1 MRVRLVGK
9 IDYFVEIAPTKSTNL
24 FFLNY
29 FMKLN
34 TLYEILNNSVK
45 NFSERIAFSLW
56 RGASYTYKQVS
67 EKVAEVQELLRSAG
81 LKKGDKVVLL
91 SSNMPNWGVCYFA
104 ITTGG
109 YTVVPVL
116 PDFTSAD
123 IDRIVDHSEAKAM
136 CVSDKLFSK
145 VSKEVAEK
153 LNIVIRTKNL
163 SVLSQ
168 NVKEEGE
175 LTVPQPED
183 LAAIIYTSGTTS
195 QPKGVMLTH
204 YNLASQ
210 MWLIDPLFLV
220 REDDIF
226 LSVLPMAHT
235 YECTLGLI
243 LAFYHGS
250 HVVYLDKA
258 PTVSVL
264 LPALKEVRPTI
275 MLTVPLIIEKIFK
288 GTVKKKFTSSAFM
301 SALYG
306 VGFVR
311 RYLHRIA
318 GKKLT
323 KTFGGR
329 IRFFGIGGSKLD
341 GEVEQ
346 FLLDAKFIYDIGYG
360 LTETAPLLAGA
371 VDGMLRLGSTGPI
384 LKGIEYRLENINEE
398 TGIGELVVKS
408 PSQMKGY
415 YKNPEATAA
424 AFTEDGFFRTGDLCC
439 FDEDGWLYIKGRSKN
454 MILGPSGENIY
465 PEDIENVLNSHVF
478 ISESVVTE
486 DDGKLV
492 ALVHFDTD
500 AIEARYAE
508 MVDTWHKKK
517 HEFELFKQDLMRDI
531 KQYVNERV
539 NRYSKIS
546 EVVEEEQEFEKTAT
560 KKIRRFLYTGKGKKE
575 E

>member
-1 MRVRLVGK
+1 
-9 IDYFVEIAPTKSTNL
+9 
-24 FFLNY
+24 
-29 FMKLN
+29 MKLN

-56 RGASYTYKQVS
+56 RGASYTYKQVG

-91 SSNMPNWGVCYFA
+91 SSNMPNWGICYFA
-104 ITTGG
+104 VTSGG
-109 YTVVPVL
+109 YTVVPVM

-123 IDRIVDHSEAKAM
+123 LDRIVEHSEAKAM

-145 VSKEVAEK
+145 ISKEVAEK

-183 LAAIIYTSGTTS
+183 LAALIYTSGTTS
-195 QPKGVMLTH
+195 APKGVMLTH

-243 LAFYHGS
+243 LAFHHGA

-288 GTVKKKFTSSAFM
+288 GNVKKKFTSSAVM
-301 SALYG
+301 RSLYG
-306 VGFVR
+306 VGFIR
-311 RYLHRIA
+311 KYLHRIA

-329 IRFFGIGGSKLD
+329 IRFFGIGGAKLD
-341 GEVEQ
+341 PEVEQ
-346 FLLDAKFIYDIGYG
+346 FLLDANFIYDIGYG

-384 LKGIEYRLENINEE
+384 LKGIEYRLENINSE
-398 TGIGELVVKS
+398 GVGELVVKS
-408 PSQMKGY
+408 PSQMQGY

-424 AFTEDGFFRTGDLCC
+424 VFTEDGFFRTGDLCC

-486 DDGKLV
+486 DEGKLV
-492 ALVHFDTD
+492 ALVHFDIE
-500 AIEARYAE
+500 AIEAKYSE
-508 MVDTWHKKK
+508 MVDTWHQKK
-517 HEFELFKQDLMRDI
+517 HEFDLFKQDLMREI

-560 KKIRRFLYTGKGKKE
+560 KKIRRFLYTKKK
-575 E
+575 

>member
-1 MRVRLVGK
+1 
-9 IDYFVEIAPTKSTNL
+9 
-24 FFLNY
+24 
-29 FMKLN
+29 MKLN
-34 TLYEILNNSVK
+34 TLYEILHNSVK
-45 NFSERIAFSLW
+45 SFSERIAFSLW
-56 RGASYTYKQVS
+56 RGGSYTFKQVS

-123 IDRIVDHSEAKAM
+123 LDRIVEHSEAKAM
-136 CVSDKLFSK
+136 CVSDKLFTK
-145 VSKEVAEK
+145 ISKEVSAK
-153 LNIVIRTKNL
+153 MNIVIRTKNL

-175 LTVPQPED
+175 ITIPQPED

-195 QPKGVMLTH
+195 APKGVMLTH

-220 REDDIF
+220 HEEDIF

-243 LAFYHGS
+243 LAFHHGA

-275 MLTVPLIIEKIFK
+275 MLTVPLIIEKIYK
-288 GTVKKKFTSSAFM
+288 GKVKKQFTSSGFM
-301 SALYG
+301 RALYG
-306 VGFVR
+306 VGFIR

-318 GKKLT
+318 GKKLA

-329 IRFFGIGGSKLD
+329 IRFFGIGGAKLD

-346 FLLDAKFIYDIGYG
+346 FLLESKFIYDIGYG
-360 LTETAPLLAGA
+360 LTETAPLIAGA
-371 VDGMLRLGSTGPI
+371 VDDMVRLGSTGPI
-384 LKGIEYRLENINEE
+384 LKGIEYRLESVNDD
-398 TGIGELVVKS
+398 GIGELVVKS
-408 PSQMKGY
+408 PSQMVGY
-415 YKNPEATAA
+415 YKNPEATAE

-439 FDEDGWLYIKGRSKN
+439 FDKDGWLYIKGRTKN

-478 ISESVVTE
+478 ISEALVTE
-486 DDGKLV
+486 DNGKLV
-492 ALVHFDTD
+492 ALVHFDTE
-500 AIEARYAE
+500 AIEAKYAE
-508 MVDTWHKKK
+508 MVETWHKKK
-517 HEFELFKQDLMRDI
+517 HEFTLFKEELMRDI
-531 KQYVNERV
+531 KQYVNDRV

-546 EVVEEEQEFEKTAT
+546 DVVEQEEEFERTPS
-560 KKIRRFLYTGKGKKE
+560 KKIRRFLYSGKGKKDE
-575 E
+575 QTKQE

>member
-1 MRVRLVGK
+1 
-9 IDYFVEIAPTKSTNL
+9 
-24 FFLNY
+24 
-29 FMKLN
+29 MKLK

-56 RGASYTYKQVS
+56 RGGSYTFKQVG

-123 IDRIVDHSEAKAM
+123 LDRIVEHSEAKAM
-136 CVSDKLFSK
+136 CVSDKLFTK
-145 VSKEVAEK
+145 ISKELSSK
-153 LNIVIRTKNL
+153 LNIIVRTKNL

-168 NVKEEGE
+168 NVHEEGE
-175 LTVPQPED
+175 ITIPQPED

-195 QPKGVMLTH
+195 APKGVMLTH
-204 YNLASQ
+204 YNIASQ

-243 LAFYHGS
+243 LAFHHGA
-250 HVVYLDKA
+250 HVAYLDKA

-264 LPALKEVRPTI
+264 LPALKEIRPTI
-275 MLTVPLIIEKIFK
+275 MLTVPLIIEKIYK
-288 GTVKKKFTSSAFM
+288 GKVKKQFTSSGFM
-301 SALYG
+301 RALYG
-306 VGFVR
+306 VGFIR

-329 IRFFGIGGSKLD
+329 VRFFGIGGAKLD
-341 GEVEQ
+341 AEVEQ
-346 FLLDAKFIYDIGYG
+346 FLLEARFIYDIGYG
-360 LTETAPLLAGA
+360 LTETAPLIAGA

-384 LKGIEYRLENINEE
+384 LKGIEYRLENMNED
-398 TGIGELVVKS
+398 GIGELVVKS
-408 PSQMKGY
+408 PSQMQGY

-424 AFTEDGFFRTGDLCC
+424 AFTEDGFFRTGDLCSL
-439 FDEDGWLYIKGRSKN
+439 DDDGWLYIKGRCKN

-486 DDGKLV
+486 MDGKLV
-492 ALVHFDTD
+492 ALVHFDT
-500 AIEARYAE
+500 EALEAKYSE
-508 MVDTWHKKK
+508 LVDTWHKKK
-517 HEFELFKQDLMRDI
+517 HEFTLFKEEMMQEV
-531 KQYVNERV
+531 KNFVNERV
-539 NRYSKIS
+539 NRNSKIA

-560 KKIRRFLYTGKGKKE
+560 KKIRRFLYTKKKNDE
-575 E
+575 QEK

>member
-1 MRVRLVGK
+1 
-9 IDYFVEIAPTKSTNL
+9 
-24 FFLNY
+24 
-29 FMKLN
+29 MKLN

-56 RGASYTYKQVS
+56 RGGSYTFKQVG

-123 IDRIVDHSEAKAM
+123 LDRIVEHSEAKAM
-136 CVSDKLFSK
+136 CVSDKLFTK
-145 VSKEVAEK
+145 ISKELSAK
-153 LNIVIRTKNL
+153 LNIIIRTKNL
-163 SVLSQ
+163 SILSQ

-204 YNLASQ
+204 YNLSSQ

-243 LAFYHGS
+243 LAFHHGA

-288 GTVKKKFTSSAFM
+288 GKVKKQFTSSAFM
-301 SALYG
+301 RSLYG
-306 VGFVR
+306 VGFIR

-384 LKGIEYRLENINEE
+384 LKGIEYRLENVNEE
-398 TGIGELVVKS
+398 TGIGELVIKS
-408 PSQMKGY
+408 PSQMQGY

-486 DDGKLV
+486 EDGKLV

-500 AIEARYAE
+500 AIEAKYSE

-517 HEFELFKQDLMRDI
+517 HEFDLFKEDLMREV

-546 EVVEEEQEFEKTAT
+546 EVVEEENEFEKTAT
-560 KKIRRFLYTGKGKKE
+560 KKIRRFLYTAKGKKTE
-575 E
+575 

>member
-1 MRVRLVGK
+1 
-9 IDYFVEIAPTKSTNL
+9 
-24 FFLNY
+24 
-29 FMKLN
+29 MKLN

-56 RGASYTYKQVS
+56 RGGSYTFKQVG

-123 IDRIVDHSEAKAM
+123 LDRIVEHSEAKAM
-136 CVSDKLFSK
+136 CVSDKLFTK
-145 VSKEVAEK
+145 ISKELSAK

-168 NVKEEGE
+168 NVEAEGE
-175 LTVPQPED
+175 LSVPQPED
-183 LAAIIYTSGTTS
+183 LAAIIYTSGNTS
-195 QPKGVMLTH
+195 AQKGVKLTH
-204 YNLASQ
+204 NNLASQ

-226 LSVLPMAHT
+226 LSILPMAHT

-243 LAFYHGS
+243 LAFHHGA

-275 MLTVPLIIEKIFK
+275 MLTVPLIIEKIYNGK
-288 GTVKKKFTSSAFM
+288 VKKQFTSSAFM
-301 SALYG
+301 RALYG
-306 VGFVR
+306 VGFIR

-318 GKKLT
+318 GKKLA
-323 KTFGGR
+323 KTFGGN
-329 IRFFGIGGSKLD
+329 IRFFGIGGAKLD
-341 GEVEQ
+341 SEVEQ
-346 FLLDAKFIYDIGYG
+346 FLLEAKFIYDVGYG
-360 LTETAPLLAGA
+360 LTETAPLIAGM
-371 VDGMLRLGSTGPI
+371 VDGMLRHGSTGPI
-384 LKGIEYRLENINEE
+384 LQGIEYRLENVNEE

-408 PSQMKGY
+408 PSQMQGY
-415 YKNPEATAA
+415 YKNEEATAA
-424 AFTEDGFFRTGDLCC
+424 AFTEDGFFRTGDLAC

-454 MILGPSGENIY
+454 MILSPSGENIY
-465 PEDIENVLNSHVF
+465 PEDIESVLNSHVF

-486 DDGKLV
+486 SEGKLV
-492 ALVHFDTD
+492 ALVH
-500 AIEARYAE
+500 
-508 MVDTWHKKK
+508 
-517 HEFELFKQDLMRDI
+517 
-531 KQYVNERV
+531 
-539 NRYSKIS
+539 
-546 EVVEEEQEFEKTAT
+546 
-560 KKIRRFLYTGKGKKE
+560 
-575 E
+575 

>member
-1 MRVRLVGK
+1 
-9 IDYFVEIAPTKSTNL
+9 
-24 FFLNY
+24 
-29 FMKLN
+29 MKLN

-56 RGASYTYKQVS
+56 RGGSYTFKQVG

-104 ITTGG
+104 ITSGG

-123 IDRIVDHSEAKAM
+123 LDRIVEHSEAKAM
-136 CVSDKLFSK
+136 CVSDKLFTK
-145 VSKEVAEK
+145 ISKEVSSK
-153 LNIVIRTKNL
+153 LNIIIRTKNL
-163 SVLSQ
+163 SILSQ

-175 LTVPQPED
+175 LSVPQPED

-204 YNLASQ
+204 YNLSSQ

-288 GTVKKKFTSSAFM
+288 GSVKKKFTSSALM

-306 VGFVR
+306 VGFIR
-311 RYLHRIA
+311 RKLHRLA

-329 IRFFGIGGSKLD
+329 VRFFGIGGSKLD
-341 GEVEQ
+341 SEVEQ
-346 FLLDAKFIYDIGYG
+346 FLLDANFIYDIGYG

-384 LKGIEYRLENINEE
+384 LDGIEYRLENVDES

-408 PSQMKGY
+408 PSQMVGY

-424 AFTEDGFFRTGDLCC
+424 VFTEDGFFRTGDLCC

-465 PEDIENVLNSHVF
+465 PEDIENVLNQHVF
-478 ISESVVTE
+478 ISESLVTE
-486 DDGKLV
+486 SEGKLI
-492 ALVHFDTD
+492 ALVHFDTE
-500 AIEARYAE
+500 AIEAKYAE
-508 MVDTWHKKK
+508 MVEKWNQTKQGL
-517 HEFELFKQDLMRDI
+517 ENFKQEIMKEI
-531 KQYVNERV
+531 KQYVNDRV

-560 KKIRRFLYTGKGKKE
+560 KKIRRFLYAGGKKKSE
-575 E
+575 DKQ

>member
-1 MRVRLVGK
+1 
-9 IDYFVEIAPTKSTNL
+9 
-24 FFLNY
+24 
-29 FMKLN
+29 MKLN

-384 LKGIEYRLENINEE
+384 LKGIEYRLENTNPE
-398 TGIGELVVKS
+398 TGIGELVIKS

-560 KKIRRFLYTGKGKKE
+560 KKIRRFLYTGKGKKKE
-575 E
+575 

>member
-1 MRVRLVGK
+1 
-9 IDYFVEIAPTKSTNL
+9 
-24 FFLNY
+24 
-29 FMKLN
+29 MKLN
-34 TLYEILNNSVK
+34 TLYEILHESVK
-45 NFSERIAFSLW
+45 SFSERIAFSLW
-56 RGASYTYKQVS
+56 RGGSYTFKQVG

-116 PDFTSAD
+116 PDFTSSD
-123 IDRIVDHSEAKAM
+123 IDRIVEHSEAKAL
-136 CVSDKLFSK
+136 CVSDKLYTK
-145 VSKEVAEK
+145 VSKGVSEK

-175 LTVPQPED
+175 LTVPQPDD

-204 YNLASQ
+204 YNLSSQ
-210 MWLIDPLFLV
+210 MWLIDPLYLV
-220 REDDIF
+220 REDDVF

-235 YECTLGLI
+235 YECTIGLI
-243 LAFYHGS
+243 LAFHHGA

-258 PTVSVL
+258 PTVSIL
-264 LPALKEVRPTI
+264 LPALAEVRPTV

-288 GTVKKKFTSSAFM
+288 GSVKKKFTSSAFM
-301 SALYG
+301 RALYG
-306 VGFVR
+306 VGFIR

-318 GKKLT
+318 GKKLA

-329 IRFFGIGGSKLD
+329 LRFFGIGGSKLD
-341 GEVEQ
+341 PEVEQ
-346 FLLDAKFIYDIGYG
+346 FLLDAKAVYDIGYG

-371 VDGMLRLGSTGPI
+371 VDDMVRLGSTGPI
-384 LKGIEYRLENINEE
+384 LKGIEYRLENVDEG

-408 PSQMKGY
+408 PSQMVGY

-439 FDEDGWLYIKGRSKN
+439 FDKDGWLYIKGRSKN

-486 DDGKLV
+486 HEGKLV

-500 AIEARYAE
+500 AIEARYADMAE
-508 MVDTWHKKK
+508 TWRKKK
-517 HEFELFKQDLMRDI
+517 HEFALFKEDLMRDI

-539 NRYSKIS
+539 NRYSMVS

-560 KKIRRFLYTGKGKKE
+560 KKIRRYLYTGNGKKE
-575 E
+575 EK

>member
-1 MRVRLVGK
+1 MQLK
-9 IDYFVEIAPTKSTNL
+9 
-24 FFLNY
+24 
-29 FMKLN
+29 
-34 TLYEILNNSVK
+34 TLYEILHNSVK
-45 NFSERIAFSLW
+45 DFSERIAFSLW
-56 RGASYTYKQVS
+56 RGASYTYKQVG
-67 EKVAEVQELLRSAG
+67 EKIAEVQELLRSAG

-116 PDFTSAD
+116 PDFSSAD

-136 CVSDKLFSK
+136 CVSDKLFTKISK
-145 VSKEVAEK
+145 DVSAKM
-153 LNIVIRTKNL
+153 NIIIRTKNL

-168 NVKEEGE
+168 NVTAEGE
-175 LTVPQPED
+175 LTIPQPED

-195 QPKGVMLTH
+195 QPKGVMLSH

-220 REDDIF
+220 HKEDIF

-243 LAFYHGS
+243 LAFHHGA

-264 LPALKEVRPTI
+264 LPALAEVRPTI

-288 GTVKKKFTSSAFM
+288 GKVKKTFTSSAFM
-301 SALYG
+301 RALYG
-306 VGFVR
+306 VGFIR
-311 RYLHRIA
+311 RYLHRVA

-346 FLLDAKFIYDIGYG
+346 FLLDAKFIYDVGYG
-360 LTETAPLLAGA
+360 LTETAPLIAGM
-371 VDGMLRLGSTGPI
+371 VDGMLRHGSTGPI
-384 LKGIEYRLENINEE
+384 LKGIEYRLENVSEE
-398 TGIGELVVKS
+398 TGIGELLVKS
-408 PSQMKGY
+408 PSQMIGY
-415 YKNPEATAA
+415 YKNPEATAE

-439 FDEDGWLYIKGRSKN
+439 FDKDGWLYIKGRCKN
-454 MILGPSGENIY
+454 MILGPNGENIY

-486 DDGKLV
+486 MDGKLV
-492 ALVHFDTD
+492 ALVHFDTE
-500 AIEARYAE
+500 AIEAKYAE
-508 MVDTWHKKK
+508 LVDNWHKKK
-517 HEFELFKQDLMRDI
+517 HEFTLFKEDLMNEV
-531 KQYVNERV
+531 KQWVNERV
-539 NRYSKIS
+539 NRNSKIS

-560 KKIRRFLYTGKGKKE
+560 KKIRRFLYTKRDK
-575 E
+575 